1 MLEMRNMTKRFP
13 GVLAL
18 DHASLCVEGGEIHS
32 VIGQNGAGKSTMMK
46 ILSGMYAAD
55 EGTITL
61 DGKDLFFRHPREALQ
76 MGIVTVYQELSL
88 LTNLTVAENIFL
100 GREPGGP
107 LAVDG
112 RTQRRRSKEILEQL
126 GIEDIDIDEK
136 IAGLP
141 LAQRQLVEIA
151 KALSHDLKV
160 LILDEP
166 TAPLTQED
174 TEHLFQILHRIR
186 DTGASIIFITHRL
199 REVLQFCNR
208 GTILRNGKTVKTVDV
223 AGVTEDELIEAMIG
237 QKAEAF
243 YQAASHRGALSNE
256 PALEVR
262 NLSIGSRVQDVSFDL
277 YPGEIIGVTG
287 LLGAGQNELLRS
299 LFGIMEKPQGRVLR
313 LGKEIMI
320 HSPREAIDAGICL
333 LTENRKDEGLILE
346 MSVKENITLPSLPAF
361 RRSRAFPLLNNRR
374 ERASA
379 VDLIRKVG
387 ITLRTP
393 NSRMRTLSGGNQQKT
408 IVARWLLSN
417 LDILLFIEPTRGID
431 VGAKAEIY
439 RMLSSLAAEGKAI
452 MVVSTDHNEILGI
465 SDRIFVMYE
474 GRLNRILTRA
484 EAGEEHLLAEIQGW
498 HKHAQ
503 GR

>member
-1 MLEMRNMTKRFP
+1 MQNITKRFP

-18 DHASLCVEGGEIHS
+18 DHASISVESGEIHS
-32 VIGQNGAGKSTMMK
+32 LIGQNGAGKSTMMK

-55 EGTITL
+55 EGTVTL
-61 DGKDLFFRHPREALQ
+61 DGKELSFRHPREALQ
-76 MGIVTVYQELSL
+76 KGIVTVYQELSL
-88 LTNLTVAENIFL
+88 LSNLTVAENMFL
-100 GREPGGP
+100 GREPGSR

-112 RTQRRRSKEILEQL
+112 RALRRRSKEILDQL

-136 IAGLP
+136 IASLP

-160 LILDEP
+160 LVLDEP
-166 TAPLTQED
+166 TAPLTNED
-174 TEHLFQILHRIR
+174 TQHLFQILNRVR
-186 DTGASIIFITHRL
+186 ETGASIIFITHRL
-199 REVLQFCNR
+199 PEVLQFCNR
-208 GTILRNGKTVKTVDV
+208 GTILRNGKTVAAVEV
-223 AGVTEDELIEAMIG
+223 ASVTEEDLIEAMIG
-237 QKAEAF
+237 QKADAF
-243 YQAASHRGALSNE
+243 YQASSHRGAVSSV

-262 NLSIGSRVQDVSFDL
+262 NLSVGSRVQDVSFDL
-277 YPGEIIGVTG
+277 YPGEIIGITG
-287 LLGAGQNELLRS
+287 LLGAGQNELLRC
-299 LFGIMEKPQGRVLR
+299 LFGIQERSEGRVLR
-313 LGKEIMI
+313 GGREIWVR
-320 HSPREAIDAGICL
+320 SPREAIDNGLCL
-333 LTENRKDEGLILE
+333 LTENRKEEGLIID
-346 MSVKENITLPSLPAF
+346 MSVKENITLPSLPGF
-361 RRSRAFPLLNNRR
+361 RRSALLPLLNNRR

-379 VDLIRKVG
+379 VELINKVG

-417 LDILLFIEPTRGID
+417 LAILLFIEPTRGID

-439 RMLSSLAAEGKAI
+439 RMLSSLASEGKAI

-465 SDRIFVMYE
+465 SDRIFVMYK
-474 GRLNRILTRA
+474 GRLSRILSRA
-484 EAGEEHLLAEIQGW
+484 EAGEEKLLAEIQGW

>member
-1 MLEMRNMTKRFP
+1 MQNITKRFP

-18 DHASLCVEGGEIHS
+18 DHANIAVESGEIHS
-32 VIGQNGAGKSTMMK
+32 LIGQNGAGKSTMMK

-61 DGKDLFFRHPREALQ
+61 DGKELSFRHPREALQ
-76 MGIVTVYQELSL
+76 KGIVTVYQELSL
-88 LTNLTVAENIFL
+88 LSNLTVAENMFL
-100 GREPGGP
+100 GREPGSRI
-107 LAVDG
+107 AVDG
-112 RTQRRRSKEILEQL
+112 RALRRRSKEILDQL

-136 IAGLP
+136 IASLP
-141 LAQRQLVEIA
+141 LARRQLVEIA

-160 LILDEP
+160 LVLDEP
-166 TAPLTQED
+166 TAPLTSED
-174 TEHLFQILHRIR
+174 TEHLFLILNRVR
-186 DTGASIIFITHRL
+186 QTGASIIFITHRL
-199 REVLQFCNR
+199 PEVLAFCNR
-208 GTILRNGKTVKTVDV
+208 GTILRNGKTVAAVDV
-223 AGVTEDELIEAMIG
+223 AGVTEEDLIEAMIG
-237 QKAEAF
+237 QKADAF
-243 YQAASHRGALSNE
+243 YQASSHPGAVSSA

-262 NLSIGSRVQDVSFDL
+262 NLSVGSHVQDVSFDL
-277 YPGEIIGVTG
+277 HPGEIIGVTG
-287 LLGAGQNELLRS
+287 LLGAGQNELLRC
-299 LFGIMEKPQGRVLR
+299 LFGIQERSEGRVLCKGR
-313 LGKEIMI
+313 EVWIR
-320 HSPREAIDAGICL
+320 SPREAIDNGLCL
-333 LTENRKDEGLILE
+333 LTENRKEEGLILD
-346 MSVKENITLPSLPAF
+346 MSVKENITLPSLAGF
-361 RRSRAFPLLNNRR
+361 RRSALLPLLNNRR

-379 VDLIRKVG
+379 VELINKVG

-439 RMLSSLAAEGKAI
+439 RMLSSLASEGKAI

-465 SDRIFVMYE
+465 SDRIFVMYK
-474 GRLNRILTRA
+474 GRLSRILSRA
-484 EAGEEHLLAEIQGW
+484 EAGEEKLLAEIQGW

>member
-1 MLEMRNMTKRFP
+1 MEK
-13 GVLAL
+13 
-18 DHASLCVEGGEIHS
+18 SEGH
-32 VIGQNGAGKSTMMK
+32 V
-46 ILSGMYAAD
+46 
-55 EGTITL
+55 
-61 DGKDLFFRHPREALQ
+61 
-76 MGIVTVYQELSL
+76 
-88 LTNLTVAENIFL
+88 
-100 GREPGGP
+100 
-107 LAVDG
+107 
-112 RTQRRRSKEILEQL
+112 RRRGKEIL
-126 GIEDIDIDEK
+126 
-136 IAGLP
+136 
-141 LAQRQLVEIA
+141 
-151 KALSHDLKV
+151 
-160 LILDEP
+160 
-166 TAPLTQED
+166 
-174 TEHLFQILHRIR
+174 
-186 DTGASIIFITHRL
+186 
-199 REVLQFCNR
+199 
-208 GTILRNGKTVKTVDV
+208 
-223 AGVTEDELIEAMIG
+223 
-237 QKAEAF
+237 
-243 YQAASHRGALSNE
+243 
-256 PALEVR
+256 
-262 NLSIGSRVQDVSFDL
+262 
-277 YPGEIIGVTG
+277 
-287 LLGAGQNELLRS
+287 
-299 LFGIMEKPQGRVLR
+299 
-313 LGKEIMI
+313 I

-465 SDRIFVMYE
+465 SDRIFVMYK
-474 GRLNRILTRA
+474 GRLSRILART
-484 EAGEEHLLAEIQGW
+484 EAGEEQLLAEIQGW